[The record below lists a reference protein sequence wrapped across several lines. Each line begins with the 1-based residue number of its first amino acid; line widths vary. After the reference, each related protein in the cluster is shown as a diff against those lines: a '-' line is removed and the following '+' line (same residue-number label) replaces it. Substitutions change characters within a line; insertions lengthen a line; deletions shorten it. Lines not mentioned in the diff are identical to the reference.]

1 MSLRLKSLSAAFSFS
16 IAAWSVILHSITLP
30 S

>member
-1 MSLRLKSLSAAFSFS
+1 MSLRLKSLSVAFGFS
-16 IAAWSVILHSITLP
+16 IAAWSVILHSITML